1 MTGKMRRI
9 RAILICGFFGL
20 VVALTGGIGRWAIP
34 SGPNP
39 PPQGATSTATASP
52 QVATAS
58 LPLGNGHPTATNVL
72 SLAIAAIESRET
84 VSAKMRYE
92 ARLFGQRL
100 LGSGSYVEQ
109 RPGRD
114 HLFRLELRFQLGDSP
129 SSLVNVC
136 DGRYLWEYRSTGGK
150 SELSRVDIV
159 RAWRALER
167 AGEPLAA
174 HHAMA
179 LPGLGGVPRLLHGLN
194 RQFEFGPAQRGKWS
208 NPPVIVWRV
217 EGQWRRESLK
227 LMLPDQVQA
236 IAEGRADL
244 KRLPPQVP
252 DKVICYLGEADC
264 FPYRIEFRRQSSLA
278 ADPVTDQCILA
289 VDFYDV
295 RFNEP
300 IDPSLMRYQ
309 PPSDTE
315 FSDQTESFIQ
325 RLKAG
330 PN

>member
-9 RAILICGFFGL
+9 RAILLCGFFGT
-20 VVALTGGIGRWAIP
+20 VAALTGGIGRWAIP
-34 SGPNP
+34 SGRDPAP
-39 PPQGATSTATASP
+39 ETTS
-52 QVATAS
+52 
-58 LPLGNGHPTATNVL
+58 PTAPVPPKSGTSEQPQPNL
-72 SLAIAAIESRET
+72 LQAAIDAIESRNS

-92 ARLFGQRL
+92 AHLFGQRI

-109 RPGRD
+109 GPGRD

-179 LPGLGGVPRLLHGLN
+179 LPGLGGVPRLLHGLD
-194 RQFEFGPAQRGKWS
+194 RQFEFGPPQRGKWS

-217 EGQWRRESLK
+217 EGRWRRDA
-227 LMLPDQVQA
+227 LMRLLPDQAQA

-244 KRLPPQVP
+244 RRLPPQAP
-252 DKVICYLGEADC
+252 DKVVCYLGEADC
-264 FPYRIEFRRQSSLA
+264 FPYRIEFRRQSPHAAEPLA
-278 ADPVTDQCILA
+278 DQCILA
-289 VDFYDV
+289 VDFYDI
-295 RFNEP
+295 RFDEP

-315 FSDQTESFIQ
+315 FSDQTENFIQ
-325 RLKAG
+325 RLKDG
-330 PN
+330 RN

>member
-9 RAILICGFFGL
+9 RAILFCGFFGI
-20 VVALTGGIGRWAIP
+20 VAALTGGIGRWANTAGP
-34 SGPNP
+34 SLAPETAP
-39 PPQGATSTATASP
+39 PTATAPSTSP
-52 QVATAS
+52 ASGNAEQRSPNLLKTAS
-58 LPLGNGHPTATNVL
+58 
-72 SLAIAAIESRET
+72 AAIESRET
-84 VSAKMRYE
+84 VSAKLRYE
-92 ARLFGQRL
+92 AQLFGQRL

-114 HLFRLELRFQLGDSP
+114 YLFRLELRFQLGDSP

-174 HHAMA
+174 HHAMT
-179 LPGLGGVPRLLHGLN
+179 LPGLGGVPRLLHGLD
-194 RQFEFGPAQRGKWS
+194 RHFEFGPAQRGKWS
-208 NPPVIVWRV
+208 NPPVIVWRI
-217 EGQWRRESLK
+217 EGQWRRDPLMR
-227 LMLPDQVQA
+227 MLPDQAAA
-236 IAEGRADL
+236 IAEGRFDL
-244 KRLPPQVP
+244 RRLPPQVP
-252 DKVICYLGEADC
+252 DKVVCYIGEADW
-264 FPYRIEFRRQSSLA
+264 FPYRIEFRRQSAQA
-278 ADPVTDQCILA
+278 AEPSTDQCLLA
-289 VDFYDV
+289 VDFYDI
-295 RFNEP
+295 RFDEP
-300 IDPSLMRYQ
+300 IDPSLLRYQ

-330 PN
+330 QN

>member
-9 RAILICGFFGL
+9 RAILFCGFFGA
-20 VVALTGGIGRWAIP
+20 VAALTGGIGRWAIP
-34 SGPNP
+34 SGPESP
-39 PPQGATSTATASP
+39 SQGPTGATTASP
-52 QVATAS
+52 ESNAAPQAA
-58 LPLGNGHPTATNVL
+58 PNVL
-72 SLAIAAIESRET
+72 SLATAAIESRET

-92 ARLFGQRL
+92 AQLFGQRL

-136 DGRYLWEYRSTGGK
+136 DGRYLWEYRSAGGK

-159 RAWRALER
+159 RAWRALQR
-167 AGEPLAA
+167 DGEPLAA

-179 LPGLGGVPRLLHGLN
+179 LPGLGGVPRLLHSLN
-194 RQFEFGPAQRGKWS
+194 RQFEFGPAQRGKWN
-208 NPPVIVWRV
+208 NPPIIVWRI
-217 EGQWRRESLK
+217 EGGWRREALMR
-227 LMLPDQVQA
+227 MLPDQASA

-244 KRLPPQVP
+244 KRLPPQAP
-252 DKVICYLGEADC
+252 DKVICYLGEADL
-264 FPYRIEFRRQSSLA
+264 FPCRIEFRRQSPRA
-278 ADPVTDQCILA
+278 AETATDQCLLA
-289 VDFYDV
+289 VDFYDI
-295 RFNEP
+295 RFDQP
-300 IDPSLMRYQ
+300 IDPSLLRYQ

-330 PN
+330 QP